1 MSTKGPEPVGI
12 TSDFL
17 SDIELSTSLLRS
29 ERSED
34 LKDKPISIGFCDFWP
49 DFDPFNN
56 FFVEILSKKFT
67 VTVNNESPDFLFCS
81 LLGDKSFDFS
91 CTKIV
96 FIGENI
102 TPDFNIFDYAL
113 GFDWINFDD
122 RYFRLPLYRLNMEN
136 DDFNPHDM
144 DFFCKESASKSGF
157 CNFLYSNNWCSHP
170 IREQFFHLLSQYK
183 KVDSG
188 GGICNNLGYRV
199 SNKHAW
205 QRTYKFSIAF
215 ENSLK
220 HGYTTE
226 KLYQALCAHTVPIYW
241 GNPRVAEEFNSKR
254 FINVHE
260 YATLEDV
267 VARVRELD
275 SDPQKFLAVLSEPY
289 FVNNPPHILTED
301 PDFEKFLVNIIRQ
314 GPEKS
319 KRVTRDGF
327 SRNYYAEMR
336 AMKKLKSVAR
346 SFTHCKILTA
356 PRLLLQR
363 LTKLTKSGRHRLY

>member
-1 MSTKGPEPVGI
+1 M
-12 TSDFL
+12 
-17 SDIELSTSLLRS
+17 
-29 ERSED
+29 
-34 LKDKPISIGFCDFWP
+34 KDKSITIGFCDFWP

-56 FFVEILSKKFT
+56 FFVEILSKKFN
-67 VTVNNESPDFLFCS
+67 VTVNNEAPDFLFCS
-81 LLGDKSFDFS
+81 LLGDKSFNFS

-113 GFDWINFDD
+113 GFDWIKFED
-122 RYFRLPLYRLNMEN
+122 RYFRLPLYRLTMTIDYNKHY
-136 DDFNPHDM
+136 DI
-144 DFFCKESASKSGF
+144 DFFSGEAASKSAF

-170 IREQFFHLLSQYK
+170 IREQFFNLLSQYK

-188 GGICNNLGYRV
+188 GGVCNNLGYRV

-241 GNPRVAEEFNSKR
+241 GNPLVSEEFNSKR

-267 VARVRELD
+267 VDRVRELD
-275 SDPQKFLAVLSEPY
+275 NDPQKFLAVLSEPY
-289 FVNNPPHILTED
+289 FVSDPPPIVNED
-301 PDFEKFLVNIIRQ
+301 PAFEEFLVNIIQQ

-327 SRNYYAEMR
+327 SRNYYSELR
-336 AMKKLKSVAR
+336 TMKKLKTAAR
-346 SFTHCKILTA
+346 SLIHCKILTY
-356 PRLLLQR
+356 PRRLLQN
-363 LTKLTKSGRHRLY
+363 LTKLAKTVGKRLK